1 MDADDLSRAVEKDA
15 ALMDVL
21 TREFAD
27 ELHEVLTL
35 TRAQIQRL
43 LRELATD
50 RTGRVVA
57 TTQNLQRAVALRQD
71 ILGLLERAGYH
82 DLVARA
88 TDEPLD
94 RMTAQVL
101 KSAPKLLTAYD
112 LDALVALK
120 EIRYA
125 ELLQLGEEAGIQMWR
140 VVVDGVLG
148 IRDIGHLVD
157 DVADMLD
164 VSDKIARQV
173 YDTAVSS
180 FSRQVALLGATGDA
194 HEEFVY
200 VGPND
205 HRTRPFCAALIGDVR
220 EREDIDKMDNG
231 QLPNVMLTGGGWNC
245 RHQWRRITSLDR
257 ETLRGQGRGGLID
270 VDEGEQ
276 DAE

>member
-1 MDADDLSRAVEKDA
+1 VDLDDLSRAVAKDA
-15 ALMDVL
+15 ALMDAL
-21 TREFAD
+21 TREFAE
-27 ELHEVLTL
+27 ELHEVLVL
-35 TRAQIQRL
+35 TRAQIRRL
-43 LRELATD
+43 LRALETD
-50 RTGRVVA
+50 TTGRVVA
-57 TTQNLQRAVALRQD
+57 TRQNLQRAVALRQD
-71 ILGLLERAGYH
+71 LLSVLERAGYH

-94 RMTAQVL
+94 RLTRQVL
-101 KSAPKLLTAYD
+101 QSAPKLLTTYD

-120 EIRYA
+120 EIRFA
-125 ELLQLGEEAGIQMWR
+125 ELLQIGEEAGVQMWR

-148 IRDIGHLVD
+148 IRDLGHLVD

-173 YDTAVSS
+173 YDTAISS
-180 FSRQVALLGATGDA
+180 FSRQVALLGATGEPT
-194 HEEFVY
+194 EEFVY

-205 HRTRPFCAALIGDVR
+205 HRTRPFCAGLIGDVY
-220 EREDIDKMDNG
+220 EREAIDKMDNG

-257 ETLRGQGRGGLID
+257 ETLRGQGRGALID
-270 VDEGEQ
+270 VDDGEQ